1 MFHDRREAG
10 RQLAAEIVRRNYPD
24 PVVLA
29 LPRGGVP
36 VAFEVAKALRAPLD
50 LVMVRKLGVPF
61 NPEVAAG
68 AVVDGAAPD
77 IVLNEDVVRRAGM
90 TIDDIRAIAA
100 KELETIRRRRALYL
114 GGRAPVSVQGKT
126 AIVVDDGVATGATAM
141 AALRA
146 VRDNGAKRVVLAA
159 PVAPPDVVHRL
170 AGLADEVVVL
180 SMPDPFYAVGAHY
193 RVFDQTADEEVIRL
207 LDEARQWTG
216 EEGRESAEG

>member
-10 RQLAAEIVRRNYPD
+10 RLLAAEIARRGYED

-36 VAFEVAKALRAPLD
+36 VAFEVAKALKAPLD

-100 KELETIRRRRALYL
+100 KELETISKRRALYL
-114 GGRAPVSVQGKT
+114 KGREPVSIKGKT
-126 AIVVDDGVATGATAM
+126 AIVVDDGVATGATAL
-141 AALRA
+141 AALKA
-146 VRDNGAKRVVLAA
+146 VRDNGAKKVVLAT
-159 PVAPPDVVHRL
+159 PVAPPDVVRRL
-170 AGLADEVVVL
+170 SNVADEIVAL
-180 SMPDPFYAVGAHY
+180 STPDPFYAVGAHY
-193 RVFDQTADEEVIRL
+193 RVFDQTSDEEVIAL
-207 LDEARQWTG
+207 LDQARKWLD
-216 EEGRESAEG
+216 EGSGKSEG